1 MTEEALTTLYCAN
14 HPDVE
19 TSLRCANCEKPICPK
34 CAVRTPTGYRCR
46 ECVRGQQKV
55 FDTSE
60 WWDYPVAFFLAATL
74 SAIGSFVA
82 GAFGFFVIFLAP
94 AAGMGI
100 AEVVRFA
107 VRRRRSPQLFL
118 MAAIGAALGA
128 APAILMALLP
138 LLLGAG
144 RSNLFGLIWQGIYI
158 VTVTTSVYYRL
169 RGIVR

>member
-1 MTEEALTTLYCAN
+1 MSEEAPVILHCAN
-14 HPDVE
+14 HPNVE
-19 TSLRCANCEKPICPK
+19 TSLRCSNCDKPICPK

-60 WWDYPVAFFLAATL
+60 WWDYPMAFFLAAIL
-74 SAIGSFVA
+74 SAIGSFLA
-82 GAFGFFVIFLAP
+82 GMFGFFVIFLAP
-94 AAGMGI
+94 VAGMGI

-128 APAILMALLP
+128 APAILLALLP
-138 LLLGAG
+138 ILMGSRFSLI
-144 RSNLFGLIWQGIYI
+144 GLVWQGVYI

-169 RGIVR
+169 RGIIR